1 MTQYLVAI
9 RHPNDYDPSLKDD
22 AMGRDID
29 ALNDEMVAARD
40 RGFVG
45 GLQWVLR
52 KAKSLRVQSDG
63 DELIAIGPYLEN
75 EGNVAGLW
83 CWNPL
88 TRTRRWP
95 GDLRSPSPVGRRSS
109 YERLNDGGPRKAIE
123 RHGRSADRGDL
134 PSRVR
139 PHCGATGSIG
149 CSRRRWV
156 RPWRAL
162 SKCCGS
168 IGLIERPN

>member
-9 RHPNDYDPSLKDD
+9 CYPNDCDPSVKDEQ
-22 AMGRDID
+22 MCGDID

-40 RGFVG
+40 RAFVG
-45 GLQWVLR
+45 GLQWAPR
-52 KAKSLRVQSDG
+52 SAKSLRVQPDG
-63 DELIAIGPYLEN
+63 DVLITEGPSLET
-75 EGNVAGLW
+75 EGHVAGFG

-88 TRTRRWP
+88 SWTRRWP
-95 GDLRSPSPVGRRSS
+95 GDLRPPSPVGLRSS
-109 YERLNDGGPRKAIE
+109 CKRLTDGGPRKVIE

-139 PHCGATGSIG
+139 PHCGARGSIG

-156 RPWRAL
+156 GPWRVL
-162 SKCCGS
+162 SNCCGS
-168 IGLIERPN
+168 IELIERPN